1 MLFGCVLQISYS
13 ILIERLCCM
22 LPTDA
27 KIMIVDDSRSI
38 RTFVSTHLFEGGYK
52 NTDEASDGEQ
62 AWLKLN
68 AANPPFDLVITDLHM
83 PNLSGMGLLR
93 KIRVSSKTKSLAV
106 IMSTSERTKE
116 EIIKSVQLGVS
127 AYLLKPYEPV
137 ALIAAVQKALAKY
150 GETK

>member
-1 MLFGCVLQISYS
+1 
-13 ILIERLCCM
+13 M

-83 PNLSGMGLLR
+83 PNLSGMGLLQ

>member
-1 MLFGCVLQISYS
+1 MLQ
-13 ILIERLCCM
+13 
-22 LPTDA
+22 TDA

-52 NTDEASDGEQ
+52 NIDEASDGEQ

-83 PNLSGMGLLR
+83 PNLSGMGLLQ
-93 KIRVSSKTKSLAV
+93 KIRLSSKIKFLAV

-127 AYLLKPYEPV
+127 AYLVKPYEPE
-137 ALIAAVQKALAKY
+137 ALIAAVQKALVKHGGAR
-150 GETK
+150 